1 MFRQFKE
8 MCAGSSEANTFK
20 NVVIATTM
28 WGNVTLDEGERRE
41 QELRQDERFFKQ
53 ALYKDAKLVRHDDT
67 ENSARDILRAVLRN
81 QSWDREALYSDAVDE
96 GANHY
101 GRFRGPPGDA
111 DEQMFKV
118 C

>member
-8 MCAGSSEANTFK
+8 LCASGSEANTFK

-28 WGNVTLDEGERRE
+28 WGNVTFDEGERRD
-41 QELRQDERFFKQ
+41 QEIREDERFFKQ

-67 ENSARDILRAVLRN
+67 ENSARDILRVVLRN
-81 QSWDREALYSDAVDE
+81 QPRDREALDSNAIDE
-96 GANHY
+96 GTNHY

-118 C
+118 Y